1 MNRREFFELTGCLGL
16 AATSFPRLAKAQ
28 TSPSYDGPLFLS
40 IHCGGG
46 WDPTSFS
53 DPKGR
58 QAEDEPSPMNYSLM
72 DTIKRPTMG
81 AGAEDS
87 AIRWAPMGMND
98 AFFER
103 FWSKLLVING
113 IDTSTNNHMSG
124 TRHVNS
130 GVLDEG
136 HPCLTSMVAAVHGGN
151 MPLGFITNGGYDV
164 TRGVVSR
171 TRVGNLN
178 SLRQISFPTR
188 IDDAT
193 NYIHDD
199 TFNTIKR
206 YQQERLQRKM
216 DSVRLPRLRRT
227 LDKFMGVHSSENE
240 LSRLETYLP
249 ELNMFQTG
257 LGRQGAVA
265 LAGYR
270 AGVTISANLT
280 TGGFDTHGN
289 HDQNQSNALN
299 RLSTG
304 IAEIWDQVEAAGLED
319 KVTILVSSDFGRTP
333 GYNMGNG
340 KDHWPITSM
349 LLMGAG
355 ITGNRVLG
363 ATTHG
368 HRTIPVNRETFQP
381 DEDGIIL
388 TPAHVHRALR
398 EMLGVNAHN
407 VARDFP
413 LTAELLPILQ
423 G

>member
-16 AATSFPRLAKAQ
+16 AATGLPGLAKAQ
-28 TSPSYDGPLFLS
+28 GQTSYDGPLFLS
-40 IHCGGG
+40 VHCGGG

-58 QAEDEPSPMNYSLM
+58 ETEDQPNPMNYYLM
-72 DTIKRPTMG
+72 EDIKRPTMG
-81 AGAEDS
+81 DGAELS
-87 AIRWAPMGMND
+87 PIRWAPMGMND

-113 IDTSTNNHMSG
+113 VDTSTNNHMSG

-136 HPCLTSMVAAVHGGN
+136 HPCLSSMVAAVHGGS

-164 TRGVVSR
+164 TRGVVAR

-178 SLRQISFPTR
+178 ALRQISFPNR
-188 IDDAT
+188 IDEES
-193 NYIHDD
+193 NYVHDD
-199 TFNTIKR
+199 TFSIVKR
-206 YQQERLQRKM
+206 YQQERLQRKA
-216 DSVRLPRLRRT
+216 DALRLPRMKRT
-227 LDKFMGVHSSENE
+227 LERFIGVHSNENE
-240 LSRLETYLP
+240 LSRLESYLP
-249 ELNMFQTG
+249 ELNMFQSS

-280 TGGFDTHGN
+280 TGGFDTHSN
-289 HDQNQSNALN
+289 HDQNQGNALD
-299 RLSTG
+299 RLTVG
-304 IAEIWDQVEAAGLED
+304 LTELWDQVEAAGLED
-319 KVTILVSSDFGRTP
+319 KVVIFVSSDFGRTP
-333 GYNMGNG
+333 GYNNGNG

-349 LLMGAG
+349 LLMGGG
-355 ITGNRVLG
+355 IRGNRVLG

-368 HRTIPVNRETFQP
+368 HRTIPVNPETFQP

-398 EMLGVNAHN
+398 ERFGLNSSEV
-407 VARDFP
+407 VRDFP
-413 LTAELLPILQ
+413 LTAELLPLL
-423 G
+423 

>member
-16 AATSFPRLAKAQ
+16 AATSMPALAQAQ
-28 TSPSYDGPLFLS
+28 SGPSYDGPLFLS

-58 QAEDEPSPMNYSLM
+58 EAEDQPNPMNYYLTES
-72 DTIKRPTMG
+72 IRQPTLGEG
-81 AGAEDS
+81 AIS
-87 AIRWAPMGMND
+87 SPIRWAPMGMND

-103 FWSKLLVING
+103 FWSKLLVVNG
-113 IDTSTNNHMSG
+113 VDTSTNNHMSG

-136 HPCLTSMVAAVHGGN
+136 HPCLTSMVAAVHGPS

-164 TRGVVSR
+164 TRGVVAR
-171 TRVGNLN
+171 TRVGNLDA
-178 SLRQISFPTR
+178 LRQISFPTR
-188 IDDAT
+188 INDES
-193 NYIHDD
+193 NYVHDT
-199 TFNTIKR
+199 TFAAVKR
-206 YQQERLQRKM
+206 YQQERLQRKV
-216 DSVRLPRLRRT
+216 DAIRLPRLKRT
-227 LDKFMGVHSSENE
+227 LERFAGVHSTENE
-240 LSRLETYLP
+240 LSRLESYLP
-249 ELNMFQTG
+249 ELNTFQTG

-270 AGVTISANLT
+270 AGVTVSANLT

-289 HDQNQSNALN
+289 HDQNQSNALD
-299 RLSTG
+299 RLSMG
-304 IAEIWDQVEAAGLED
+304 IAEIWDQVEMAGLED

-349 LLMGAG
+349 LMMGAG
-355 ITGNRVLG
+355 IAGNRVIG
-363 ATTHG
+363 STTHG
-368 HRTIPVNRETFQP
+368 HRTMAVNPETFQE
-381 DEDGIIL
+381 DEDGIII

-398 EMLGVNAHN
+398 EMMNLNDNN
-407 VARDFP
+407 VVRDFP
-413 LTAELLPILQ
+413 LSAELLPILQ